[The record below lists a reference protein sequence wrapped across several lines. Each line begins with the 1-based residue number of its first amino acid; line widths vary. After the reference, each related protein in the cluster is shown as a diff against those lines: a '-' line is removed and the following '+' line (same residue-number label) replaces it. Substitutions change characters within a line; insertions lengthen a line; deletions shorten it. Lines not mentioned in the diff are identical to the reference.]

1 MTKKKLQTLRKKHQ
15 QLKAQ
20 IHALEAAEKS
30 RERKRDTRRKI
41 LIGAYYLEQA
51 KKNGTEGGFWGATW
65 TPTSIFG
72 IFVQSFFR
80 MRFDKSFGCIF
91 GDSKP

>member
-51 KKNGTEGGFWGATW
+51 KKNGTE
-65 TPTSIFG
+65 
-72 IFVQSFFR
+72 QSLYQTLLNYVTR
-80 MRFDKSFGCIF
+80 EIDKKLFIPLVEET
-91 GDSKP
+91 DE